1 MPDRSGGR
9 LYYDYGR
16 PAAVVSSNGKLSRR
30 IPAPA
35 NVFDRILPRM
45 APAATATVVDDTLDV
60 AALQRAWHGP
70 AVGPRP
76 PGAGLNR
83 AQLTITR
90 NGSGDFQDRQV
101 YLFVDDEPWGKVK
114 YGRPVTREI
123 EPGHHRIRA
132 FNTLFSHT
140 IEIDAVPGEHVR
152 LRCSNAM
159 PTAGWLMMI
168 VLHVTALRVRLERE

>member
-1 MPDRSGGR
+1 MA
-9 LYYDYGR
+9 R
-16 PAAVVSSNGKLSRR
+16 PAVTTDV
-30 IPAPA
+30 
-35 NVFDRILPRM
+35 DH
-45 APAATATVVDDTLDV
+45 VDDLAV
-60 AALQRAWHGP
+60 LERAWHGANPDPHPP
-70 AVGPRP
+70 ATTSG
-76 PGAGLNR
+76 R

-90 NGSGDFQDRQV
+90 NSANDFQDRQV

-114 YGRPVTREI
+114 YGRPLTREI
-123 EPGHHRIRA
+123 EPGRHRIRA

-168 VLHVTALRVRLERE
+168 FLHVTALTVKLERE

>member
-1 MPDRSGGR
+1 
-9 LYYDYGR
+9 
-16 PAAVVSSNGKLSRR
+16 
-30 IPAPA
+30 
-35 NVFDRILPRM
+35 M
-45 APAATATVVDDTLDV
+45 APAAVTTVVDDV
-60 AALQRAWHGP
+60 ANIAVLERAWHGTN
-70 AVGPRP
+70 
-76 PGAGLNR
+76 PGNHPSDTAINR
-83 AQLTITR
+83 AHLTISR
-90 NGSGDFQDRQV
+90 NTANDFQDRQV

-140 IEIDAVPGEHVR
+140 IAIDAVPGEHVR

-168 VLHVTALRVRLERE
+168 FLHVTALRVRLERE